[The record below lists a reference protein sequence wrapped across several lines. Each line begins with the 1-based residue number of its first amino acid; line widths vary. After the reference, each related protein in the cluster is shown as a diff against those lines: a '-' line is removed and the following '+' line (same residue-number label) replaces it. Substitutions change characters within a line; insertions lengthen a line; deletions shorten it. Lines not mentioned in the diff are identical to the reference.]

1 MNHIIALCLLLILS
15 YFSFF
20 KYEFFQDSTSQ
31 ASSTTPAAP
40 TRQSLSFFELSNA
53 DKNKINKIER
63 EEEMLNVER
72 EEQKMKN
79 NVRKIIKDAE
89 NVLAYTDLNMEYF
102 KEIKFN
108 NEQTQPVNSGQE

>member
-1 MNHIIALCLLLILS
+1 MNHIIAFCLLLILS

-20 KYEFFQDSTSQ
+20 KYEFFQGL
-31 ASSTTPAAP
+31 STTSAAP

-63 EEEMLNVER
+63 EEEMLSVER